1 MFFVHMFTCVILQV
15 NPEFGG
21 VNFEI
26 HECFFTSAC
35 DKKKLTPEIIFT

>member
-1 MFFVHMFTCVILQV
+1 MFFVHIFNCVILQV

-35 DKKKLTPEIIFT
+35 DKDKLTPRIIFT